1 MSVPRPQ
8 LGTRAEDTNKVLS
21 PNFRN
26 SWCSD
31 TLSPTFKPVK
41 GTDDYNMEVS
51 DDAQKASRLLKQWEG
66 LLKKA
71 DLRPGSGRIRY
82 M

>member
-1 MSVPRPQ
+1 MPRPQ
-8 LGTRAEDTNKVLS
+8 LGTRAEDTKKILS

-26 SWCSD
+26 SWCSH
-31 TLSPTFKPVK
+31 TLSPTFKPIK

-51 DDAQKASRLLKQWEG
+51 DDAQKAPRLMNQWEG
-66 LLKKA
+66 LLKKG
-71 DLRPGSGRIRY
+71 DIRPGSGRSRC